1 MTAPFQ
7 GREVSLNRGFSSL
20 VCAGLLI
27 AGAVLAQAP
36 IKLTIDTASRELAIP
51 NDFVGLGFETKSVA
65 PNTHGV
71 SGYFFTPTNTQ
82 LITLFQNIG
91 IRNIRVGGGTVDG
104 SSGNERCVMPV
115 PTHGDIDNLFKFAQ
129 AAGVKVI
136 YSVRLTNLDTCP
148 NPNLAED
155 DARIAHYVW
164 TNYRSTLDSFSI
176 GNEPDVRSFHTYPG
190 HPVDPL
196 IYEATVG
203 VPGSAYA
210 SYFTDWRHFADVIRE
225 AVPEAK
231 LSGPDTAVSD
241 TGTFVPD
248 RSSGVS
254 WTLQFANDL
263 EGSGILKEALQHH
276 YVWGG
281 PGNTTAIEAIDDMLS
296 RAWDDNASI
305 GRQPAMNGGTA
316 EYHPYPF
323 VYSRVLAPL
332 VAHGVPYRMT
342 EANDCLHGV
351 FGASDGYAAALWALD
366 YMHWWAAHHM
376 AGVNFHN
383 NPWLPT
389 DTIVPSPNPCPT
401 TGCEDYHT
409 APKGY
414 GMKAFDLGGHG
425 YVEPVTMSN
434 PNGINVTSYA
444 VGDAQNLYVT
454 IINRTHSTTNDSTDA
469 AVTIEPKGFAAA
481 SCASM
486 ILTDGDPGNALSYNV
501 TLGGA
506 TIANNARWSGRWTPL
521 VPGKNGGCTLTVPS
535 TSAAVVKLHAAGNYV
550 GPVQVN
556 QDGALEIF
564 GIGANGEPW
573 RNSEVA
579 ADGSH
584 GPLVNWNGWVDE
596 KGVIQSKGS
605 LAVVKNLDNTL
616 EVFIPSATGGVSYSY
631 QLTPGGAWSNWTDMG
646 SSSAGISDLQ
656 VANNADGSLIV
667 FGIGANGDVWYA
679 SQSAPGVG
687 WSSWMDLSGEQ
698 IQPGFVIGQNL
709 NGQLEIFGAAPNGN
723 AWNNSQAPNGEW
735 TGWNRASGQSLNSHF
750 TIARNLDGR
759 LEIFGVDSNSH
770 VWHNWQTSPGGGW
783 NGWSEIPGKRLRPG
797 FVVGQNK
804 DGRLILF
811 GVSTRTQNA
820 RTGAGIADQN
830 QQRVW
835 SVGQQTP
842 GGSFSKS
849 WIDMGGANIDPRLV
863 VSNTADGRIQLFGTG
878 SNHDVWSD
886 RQRMGSGDRWEGWTD
901 FRGKGVQLYALQLVG
916 N

>member
-1 MTAPFQ
+1 MK
-7 GREVSLNRGFSSL
+7 RIISSL
-20 VCAGLLI
+20 VSAGFLL
-27 AGAVLAQAP
+27 AGTVLAQAP
-36 IKLTIDTASRELAIP
+36 IKLTIDTASREFAIP

-65 PNTHGV
+65 PNTYGV
-71 SGYFFTPTNTQ
+71 LGYFFTPTNSQ

-91 IRNIRVGGGTVDG
+91 VKNIRVGGGTVDG

-115 PTHGDIDNLFKFAQ
+115 PTHADIDNLFKFAQ

-155 DARIAHYVW
+155 DARIAQYVW
-164 TNYRSTLDSFSI
+164 QNYHSTLDSFSI
-176 GNEPDVRSFHTYPG
+176 GNEPDVRSFHTYAG

-196 IYEATVG
+196 IYEANVG

-210 SYFTDWRHFADVIRE
+210 SYFADWRHFADVIRKT
-225 AVPEAK
+225 VPEAK
-231 LSGPDTAVSD
+231 FSGPDTAVSD

-263 EGSGILKEALQHH
+263 KDSGMLKEALQHH

-281 PGNTTAIEAIDDMLS
+281 PGNTTANEAIDDMLS
-296 RAWDDNASI
+296 RAWDDNTSI

-323 VYSRVLAPL
+323 LYTQVLSQL

-351 FGASDGYAAALWALD
+351 IGASDAYAAALWALD

-389 DTIVPSPNPCPT
+389 DTIVPSPNPCSGS
-401 TGCEDYHT
+401 GCANFRT

-425 YVEPVTMSN
+425 YVEPVTISN
-434 PNGINVTSYA
+434 PNGINLTSYA

-454 IINRTHSTTNDSTDA
+454 VINRTHRSTNDSTDA
-469 AVTIEPKGFAAA
+469 AVTIQPEAFASA

-486 ILTDGDPGNALSYNV
+486 LLTDGDPGNASSYDV

-506 TIANNARWSGRWTPL
+506 TIANNARWAGTWTPL
-521 VPGKNGGCTLTVPS
+521 ASGKNGGCALTVPA

-550 GPVQVN
+550 GPIQIN
-556 QDGALEIF
+556 QNGALELF
-564 GIGANGEPW
+564 GVGANGELW
-573 RNSEVA
+573 HNSESTA
-579 ADGSH
+579 GS
-584 GPLVNWNGWVDE
+584 VRTWNGWAVQ
-596 KGVIQSKGS
+596 KGVQSKG
-605 LAVVKNLDNTL
+605 APAAVKNPGGTL
-616 EVFIPSATGGVSYSY
+616 EVFIPSATGDVEYSY
-631 QLTPGGAWSNWTDMG
+631 QLTPGGAWSDWTDMG

-656 VANNADGSLIV
+656 AANNADGSLSV
-667 FGIGANGDVWYA
+667 FGIGVNGDAWYA

-687 WSSWMDLSGEQ
+687 WSAWMDLSGEQ
-698 IQPGFVIGQNL
+698 IKPGFVVGQ
-709 NGQLEIFGAAPNGN
+709 
-723 AWNNSQAPNGEW
+723 
-735 TGWNRASGQSLNSHF
+735 
-750 TIARNLDGR
+750 NLDGR
-759 LEIFGVDSNSH
+759 LEIFGVDGNGNVWSNRQTSSGSWRGWEKLGGESLNSSLAVAGNLDGRLEIFGVDNNSH
-770 VWHNWQTSPGGGW
+770 VWHNWQTSSGGDW
-783 NGWSEIPGKRLRPG
+783 NGWSEIPGKQLRPG

-804 DGRLILF
+804 DGRLVLF
-811 GVSTRTQNA
+811 GVGAWNRDAVTGSGTRGRSAQH
-820 RTGAGIADQN
+820 
-830 QQRVW
+830 VW

-842 GGSFSKS
+842 GGLFGKS
-849 WIDMGGANIDPRLV
+849 WMDMGGSNVDLRLAV
-863 VSNTADGRIQLFGTG
+863 GNMADGRIQLFGRG
-878 SNHDVWSD
+878 SNQNVWSD
-886 RQRMGSGDRWEGWTD
+886 KELDSSDHWEGWTD
-901 FRGKGVQLYALQLVG
+901 FGGKGVEIYASRTLRK
-916 N
+916 